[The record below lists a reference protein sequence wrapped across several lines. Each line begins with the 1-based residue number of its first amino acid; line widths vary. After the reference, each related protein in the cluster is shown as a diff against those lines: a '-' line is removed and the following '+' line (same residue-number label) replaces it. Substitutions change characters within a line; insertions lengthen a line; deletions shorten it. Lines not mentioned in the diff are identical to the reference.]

1 MVASNPW
8 KWEVKANV
16 ESYSDEEGNS
26 ISSSSTSENST
37 SEEIESDNDGG
48 RYFETDSDYRS
59 IKSNDYLQEV
69 KGGVLNSD
77 FFEDFVTKG
86 ATDFGYD
93 SDDSYKDENDGEEL
107 GLFAI
112 TIDAGEI
119 PFEIEEEVDLKQ
131 KRGMNILVML

>member
-48 RYFETDSDYRS
+48 HYFETDSDYRS
-59 IKSNDYLQEV
+59 IKSNDCLYEV

-77 FFEDFVTKG
+77 SLEDFFTKG
-86 ATDFGYD
+86 TTEFRCD
-93 SDDSYKDENDGEEL
+93 SDDSWKEDNDGGEL
-107 GLFAI
+107 GYFSIATDSGKSNLR
-112 TIDAGEI
+112 
-119 PFEIEEEVDLKQ
+119 LK
-131 KRGMNILVML
+131 KKKV